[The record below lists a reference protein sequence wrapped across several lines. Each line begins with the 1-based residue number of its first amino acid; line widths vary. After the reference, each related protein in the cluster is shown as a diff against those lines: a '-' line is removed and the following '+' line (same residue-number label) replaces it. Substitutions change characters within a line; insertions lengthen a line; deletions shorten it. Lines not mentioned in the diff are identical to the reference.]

1 MSGGDAVP
9 VIGLIGGS
17 GTVGRT
23 AALRMSAAG
32 LGSLRIGGRN
42 LDAAAAVAA
51 ECVGEAEP
59 VRLDLADEANL
70 EEFCCGCSIVVNCAG
85 PSYLVLDSVARTAF
99 SVGADYIDIGGEL
112 PAADA
117 LRAADTARDRTAIFS
132 AGAMPGLSGLL
143 PRLIAQ
149 DRPLRRLETY
159 VGGVARF
166 TELSAADGLL
176 TRGERFGESM
186 ASMRD
191 GMIDSNSVS
200 PLRDVSIPGF
210 PRPVHAWPYLT
221 TEAQSLGGL
230 PGVAEVRA
238 YNVFASDRLTRAM
251 THAWA
256 QLSESPDHAELA
268 PFIPSIVDATI
279 ADEDEFGS
287 FYVMLFTGRPAP
299 GHPRGVTRVVLRAE
313 DSYGL
318 SGSVVALAAEHIL
331 VGRVSPGV
339 HLAAE
344 ALDPCYAVKWLR
356 EDPLVHELVVA

>member
-1 MSGGDAVP
+1 MSSDHVP

-42 LDAAAAVAA
+42 LDTATAVAE
-51 ECVGEAEP
+51 ECVGSAEP
-59 VRLDLADEANL
+59 VRLNLADEADL
-70 EEFCCGCSIVVNCAG
+70 EEFCSGCSVVVNCAG

-99 SVGADYIDIGGEL
+99 SVGADYVDIGGEL

-117 LRAADTARDRTAIFS
+117 LRAADISPERTAVFS

-143 PRLIAQ
+143 PRLITAGQ
-149 DRPLRRLETY
+149 PLRRLETY
-159 VGGVARF
+159 IGGVARF
-166 TELSAADGLL
+166 TPLSAADGLL
-176 TRGERFGESM
+176 TRGDRFGEAM
-186 ASMRD
+186 ASMQD
-191 GMIDSNSVS
+191 ATIASNSVS
-200 PLRDVSIPGF
+200 PLRDVQLPGF
-210 PRPVHAWPYLT
+210 PRPVQAWPYLT
-221 TEAQSLGGL
+221 TEAQSLGRI

-238 YNVFASDRLTRAM
+238 YNVFASDRLTRVM

-256 QLSESPDHAELA
+256 QLSASPDHDELA
-268 PFIPSIVDATI
+268 PFIPSIVDATV

-287 FYVMLFTGRPAP
+287 FYVMLFTGRPAR
-299 GHPRGVTRVVLRAE
+299 GHDRGVTRVVLRAE

-318 SGSVVALAAEHIL
+318 SGSVVALATERIL
-331 VGRVSPGV
+331 RGEFSPGV

-344 ALDPCYAVKWLR
+344 VLDPIYAVQWLR
-356 EDPLVHELVVA
+356 ADPLVHELVVE

>member
-1 MSGGDAVP
+1 MSDSIAAP

-42 LDAAAAVAA
+42 LDTAAAVAE
-51 ECVGEAEP
+51 ECAGEAEA
-59 VRLDLADEANL
+59 VRLDLADETNL
-70 EEFCCGCSIVVNCAG
+70 EQFCCGCSIVVNCAG

-99 SVGADYIDIGGEL
+99 SVGADYVDIGGEL

-143 PRLIAQ
+143 PRLIAG
-149 DRPLRRLETY
+149 DRPLRRLDTY

-186 ASMRD
+186 ASMQD
-191 GMIDSNSVS
+191 GQIASNSVP
-200 PLRDVSIPGF
+200 PLHDVTLPGF

-221 TEAQSLGGL
+221 TEAQSLGAL
-230 PGVAEVRA
+230 PGVAEVRS
-238 YNVFASDRLTRAM
+238 YNVFASDRLSRAM
-251 THAWA
+251 AHAWA
-256 QLSESPDHAELA
+256 QLPASPDHAELA
-268 PFIPSIVDATI
+268 PFIPSIVEATI

-287 FYVMLFTGRPAP
+287 FYIMLFTGRPAQ
-299 GHPRGVTRVVLRAE
+299 GHPRGTTRVVLRAE

-331 VGRVSPGV
+331 NGRVSPGV

-344 ALDPCYAVKWLR
+344 ALDPSYTVERLR
-356 EDPLVHELVVA
+356 VDPLVHELMVE